1 MGTSSKKNLPQKKKK
16 GKQKKKATDYD
27 SKTILHT
34 QKDSKKAWVNF
45 RPTSDQLG
53 VCAL

>member
-1 MGTSSKKNLPQKKKK
+1 MGTSSKKNLPQKKK
-16 GKQKKKATDYD
+16 GKQKKKATVYD

-53 VCAL
+53 ACAL